1 MKNTP
6 LKFDYC
12 FPTPIYYVEIQN
24 YLNLLN
30 KISDEY
36 IKKTKKENNLKIKN
50 RNKKFKKDIK
60 DHGMSHNSISM
71 INDIR
76 IKEFQN
82 FIKES
87 SFTILENQG
96 YDMSNHKLFFSEM
109 WVQEFAEVGGG
120 HHETHIHSN
129 NHISGFYFLKCS
141 ENTSKPVFHDPRP
154 GKLMTDLP
162 KKNVL
167 NIDFSTNKMFY
178 NIKPGTLMFFNSYLP
193 HQFEVDNGIDPFR
206 FIHFNLKAIP
216 NNL

>member
-96 YDMSNHKLFFSEM
+96 YDMSNHKLFF
-109 WVQEFAEVGGG
+109 QKC
-120 HHETHIHSN
+120 
-129 NHISGFYFLKCS
+129 GFKNLLK
-141 ENTSKPVFHDPRP
+141 
-154 GKLMTDLP
+154 
-162 KKNVL
+162 
-167 NIDFSTNKMFY
+167 
-178 NIKPGTLMFFNSYLP
+178 
-193 HQFEVDNGIDPFR
+193 
-206 FIHFNLKAIP
+206 
-216 NNL
+216 

>member
-1 MKNTP
+1 
-6 LKFDYC
+6 
-12 FPTPIYYVEIQN
+12 
-24 YLNLLN
+24 
-30 KISDEY
+30 
-36 IKKTKKENNLKIKN
+36 
-50 RNKKFKKDIK
+50 
-60 DHGMSHNSISM
+60 
-71 INDIR
+71 
-76 IKEFQN
+76 
-82 FIKES
+82 
-87 SFTILENQG
+87 
-96 YDMSNHKLFFSEM
+96 M